1 MDTQAE
7 YMEIVLAFRA
17 AQKASAEVIEDGNE
31 RVESVEEAAVDDGED
46 EWEPESPVEEAE

>member
-1 MDTQAE
+1 M
-7 YMEIVLAFRA
+7 
-17 AQKASAEVIEDGNE
+17 IEDGNE